1 MTQNT
6 KPISPLRQRLIDD
19 MTLRKLSP
27 KTQSKYVRAAENLTH
42 FLGRSP
48 DTAMAEDLRRYQ
60 LRLVKNGISSIAL
73 NATITAL
80 RFFFQVTLDRADA
93 MAKMSSVHV
102 PHTLPV
108 VLSCPRSGEDAGRG
122 MAVPRPESHQ
132 PIEHSPA
139 QPRLSHG
146 RGCGS
151 DR

>member
-6 KPISPLRQRLIDD
+6 KPFSPLQQRLIDD

-27 KTQSKYVRAAENLTH
+27 KTQSKYVRAVENLTR

-60 LRLVKNGISSIAL
+60 LRLVKNGISSISL

-93 MAKMSSVHV
+93 MAKMSPVHV

-108 VLSCPRSGEDAGRG
+108 VLSREEAARLIESAANLKYQAALSVAYGAGLRVSEVV
-122 MAVPRPESHQ
+122 ALKV
-132 PIEHSPA
+132 
-139 QPRLSHG
+139 
-146 RGCGS
+146 
-151 DR
+151 

>member
-6 KPISPLRQRLIDD
+6 KPISPLQQRLIDD

-27 KTQSKYVRAAENLTH
+27 KTQSKYVRAVENLTR

-60 LRLVKNGISSIAL
+60 LRLVKNGISSISL

-108 VLSCPRSGEDAGRG
+108 V
-122 MAVPRPESHQ
+122 
-132 PIEHSPA
+132 
-139 QPRLSHG
+139 
-146 RGCGS
+146 
-151 DR
+151 